1 MRIALVS
8 DFFCPNT
15 GGVETHLYHLG
26 GCLRDLGHEV
36 VVLTHR
42 YGERHGIRYLS
53 NDLKVYHIPFFCL
66 PNGIVLPS
74 VVGSLYWYRKIL
86 LMERIELVHGHSV
99 SSFLSSFHSKFRHFH
114 QWHMKRCYMR
124 GVWEYRP
131 SSPTTRF
138 LVSPIFKRFSS
149 TNFSFDT
156 RWRMSIKSSVY
167 HIRGECQFFLFLYDC
182 HFSKE
187 NTVLRAGLMPS
198 IVSVIPNAINSR
210 FFTPGPPLAV
220 DHPITIV
227 VLCRLVYRKGAD
239 LLVQVIPEIC
249 RQHPTVQFIIGGDG
263 PKRVDLEEM
272 RERLNLHSRV
282 EMCGMLPHSRVRE
295 QLIRG
300 HIFLNTSLTEA
311 LHVVSTRVGGIP
323 EVLPDEF
330 ITLAE
335 PNAPDIIN
343 ALMSAIK
350 RQEDGQVIYP
360 AVLHKAIN
368 EMYRWTDIAERTVK
382 VYESVIDSKMSTRKG
397 FENYWNAGWCF
408 GIIWIVGVSINLLF
422 LSIYDLFDR
431 RENYRAPTQSNGHV
445 NNNPVKPNYQ
455 RKTGEPRRRRTAN

>member
-1 MRIALVS
+1 MDSYCNQIRTINLVS

-86 LMERIELVHGHSV
+86 LMERIELVHGHS
-99 SSFLSSFHSKFRHFH
+99 
-114 QWHMKRCYMR
+114 
-124 GVWEYRP
+124 
-131 SSPTTRF
+131 T
-138 LVSPIFKRFSS
+138 FSS
-149 TNFSFDT
+149 MAHEAMLHAWCMGIPTVFTDHS
-156 RWRMSIKSSVY
+156 
-167 HIRGECQFFLFLYDC
+167 LFGFADFQAILVNKLLLRYSLANVHQIIC
-182 HFSKE
+182 VSHTSKE

-239 LLVQVIPEIC
+239 LLVEVIPEIC

-263 PKRVDLEEM
+263 PKRVELEEM

-311 LHVVSTRVGGIP
+311 FCMAIVEAASCGLHVVSTRVGGIP

-335 PNAPDIIN
+335 PNAPDIIK

-350 RQEDGQVIYP
+350 RQEDGHVIYP

-382 VYESVIDSKMSTRKG
+382 VYESVIDSKMSTRTG

-422 LSIYDLFDR
+422 LTIYDLFDK
-431 RENYRAPTQSNGHV
+431 RENYRAPTQTNGHLS
-445 NNNPVKPNYQ
+445 NNPVKPNCQ
-455 RKTGEPRRRRTAN
+455 RKTGELRRRRTAN